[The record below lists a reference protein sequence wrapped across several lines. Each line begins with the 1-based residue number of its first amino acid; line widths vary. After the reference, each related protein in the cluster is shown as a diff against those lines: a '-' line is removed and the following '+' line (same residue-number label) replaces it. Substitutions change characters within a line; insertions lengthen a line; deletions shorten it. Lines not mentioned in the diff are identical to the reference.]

1 MKIVEA
7 LRPRIIWGK
16 TRAESRW
23 YDRSLLRSRMCDL
36 NDLDDMMMD
45 GNG

>member
-7 LRPRIIWGK
+7 LRPRIIRGK
-16 TRAESRW
+16 TRADSKW
-23 YDRSLLRSRMCDL
+23 YDRPLLRSRMCDL
-36 NDLDDMMMD
+36 DDLDDMMMD